1 MLIRLLTLSVAFILI
16 FMVPW
21 PIALIGMLGASLLV
35 PVAGLGLGIV
45 ADLLYFTPGA
55 AFMPLM
61 TLYGAAISGAALLV
75 HRFVKTRIITE

>member
-1 MLIRLLTLSVAFILI
+1 MLIRILTLSVAFMLI

-21 PIALIGMLGASLLV
+21 PVALIGILGASLLV
-35 PVAGLGLGIV
+35 PMAGLGLGIV
-45 ADLLYFTPGA
+45 ADLLYFIPGT

-61 TLYGAAISGAALLV
+61 TLYGALISGVALLV